1 MSLEPGTMLGHY
13 EIRSL
18 IGVGGMGE
26 VYRAHDHKL
35 ARDVALKVL
44 PEAFARDPER
54 IARFRREAR
63 LLAALNHTNIA
74 SIYGFEEDKGKHFLV
89 MELVEGD
96 TLREQIIRDGAASAE
111 EVVGI
116 GELAFPPVADLN
128 SQVSTAL
135 GQAATART
143 IAILGVLL
151 GAAGIALGAFGLMKK
166 G

>member
-1 MSLEPGTMLGHY
+1 MPLEPGTMLGHY

-63 LLAALNHTNIA
+63 LLAALKLA
-74 SIYGFEEDKGKHFLV
+74 LCWSAPA
-89 MELVEGD
+89 
-96 TLREQIIRDGAASAE
+96 AASC
-111 EVVGI
+111 
-116 GELAFPPVADLN
+116 
-128 SQVSTAL
+128 
-135 GQAATART
+135 AACTFGGSAR
-143 IAILGVLL
+143 
-151 GAAGIALGAFGLMKK
+151 
-166 G
+166 

>member
-1 MSLEPGTMLGHY
+1 MEGQYTFRLTGT
-13 EIRSL
+13 
-18 IGVGGMGE
+18 
-26 VYRAHDHKL
+26 
-35 ARDVALKVL
+35 
-44 PEAFARDPER
+44 
-54 IARFRREAR
+54 
-63 LLAALNHTNIA
+63 
-74 SIYGFEEDKGKHFLV
+74 
-89 MELVEGD
+89 VEG
-96 TLREQIIRDGAASAE
+96 RAVNVEIEPE

-166 G
+166 GRA